1 MLGLRKRSI
10 DVSESSISET
20 SYIPFVNGITGSKY
34 PKVDSS
40 LTYNAGTDTLTT
52 GTLSTTGASTMNSL
66 VVTNTATIGTS
77 LGVYGDLYV
86 PFTSNLGVVNSGNH
100 AVTGTLT
107 TTGASTMNSLVVTNA
122 ATILGVL
129 NSGNHAVT
137 GTLGV
142 TGTSNLTD
150 TTDSTSTSTGALQIS
165 GGVGIAKNLNVG
177 HQITTG
183 GCFANDIMQI
193 GPNAQGKFVSITPN
207 YTSIEGGTLTVNG
220 LSAICAL
227 RGEMKNSLS
236 NAVPITWSVPA
247 NVKRITV
254 TAIGVTSSTQQFIS
268 VNIGTGTYHKRLN
281 YFHPAPASGSAVSG
295 QLGFDFMYA
304 GNTQNSNGSIVFT
317 QINSAVWQAEGSVM
331 DTALGWQLFSGGY
344 TVLNNETTQ
353 VAILC
358 SAGHITGGVFRVTFE
373 TF

>member
-1 MLGLRKRSI
+1 MVCSDPITWHFVSSAPIVAFGSQHFFAFPDQIDSDNMAMLGLYDTTLVQST
-10 DVSESSISET
+10 SEA
-20 SYIPFVNGITGSKY
+20 GSKNLTFSDVLNG
-34 PKVDSS
+34 PITLRTNSQ
-40 LTYNAGTDTLTT
+40 LTYNPGTQMLTT
-52 GTLSTTGASTMNSL
+52 GTLSTTGASTLNSL
-66 VVTNTATIGTS
+66 TC
-77 LGVYGDLYV
+77 
-86 PFTSNLGVVNSGNH
+86 
-100 AVTGTLT
+100 
-107 TTGASTMNSLVVTNA
+107 TNA
-122 ATILGVL
+122 ATVGTTLGVTGTSTLGVL

>member
-107 TTGASTMNSLVVTNA
+107 TTGVSMLNSLVV
-122 ATILGVL
+122 L
-129 NSGNHAVT
+129 

-142 TGTSNLTD
+142 TGTSNLTN

-177 HQITTG
+177 VQITTG

-207 YTSIEGGTLTVNG
+207 STSISGGTLTVNG
-220 LSAICAL
+220 SSAICAL
-227 RGEMKNSLS
+227 RGEMKTSLS

-254 TAIGVTSSTQQFIS
+254 TGVGVTPSTQQFIT

-281 YFHPAPASGSAVSG
+281 YFHPAPSSGSAVSG

-304 GNTQNSNGSIVFT
+304 GGAQNSNGSIVFT
-317 QINSAVWQAEGSVM
+317 QVNSTVWQAEGSVM
-331 DTALGWQLFSGGY
+331 DTGYGWQLFSGGY

-358 SAGHITGGVFRVTFE
+358 SAGNITGGTFRVTFE